1 MSTLDRDPDDPA
13 HAPVRAALAETGADL
28 QPRPGWEAKVWERID
43 AGAGSSGG
51 KAQLRNPA
59 RRRAVWLV
67 GGGLLAAAAIA
78 LVIWRGGDG
87 GRERVV
93 VADASL
99 EIRRSAQVMRG
110 AAAAPGDTA
119 VVRLSGGA
127 AASGGAVWIYRG
139 EATLVVTCDAGRV
152 AGPACRRDGAGVVV
166 EVVLDRPGTYH
177 VLTITGGPSGAAPA
191 TVDEA
196 LATLTT
202 GGARFRHDEL
212 DVR

>member
-28 QPRPGWEAKVWERID
+28 QPKPGWEAKVWERID
-43 AGAGSSGG
+43 AGAGTSGG
-51 KAQLRNPA
+51 SARLQISA

-67 GGGLLAAAAIA
+67 GGGVLAAAAIA
-78 LVIWRGGDG
+78 LVVWRGGG
-87 GRERVV
+87 AGRERVA

-99 EIRRSAQVMRG
+99 EIRRSSQIVRG
-110 AAAAPGDTA
+110 TAAAPGDTA
-119 VVRLSGGA
+119 VVRQPAAGGV
-127 AASGGAVWIYRG
+127 VWIYRG
-139 EATLVVTCDAGRV
+139 ESTLVVACDVGRV

-177 VLTITGGPSGAAPA
+177 VLTITSAPSAATPPA
-191 TVDEA
+191 TLDEA
-196 LATLTT
+196 LAALTT
-202 GGARFRHDEL
+202 AGARFRHDEL